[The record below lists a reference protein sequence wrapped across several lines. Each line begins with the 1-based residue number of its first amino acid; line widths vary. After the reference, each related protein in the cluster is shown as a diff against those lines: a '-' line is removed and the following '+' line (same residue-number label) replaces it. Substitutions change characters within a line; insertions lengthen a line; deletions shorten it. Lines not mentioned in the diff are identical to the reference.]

1 MHSLSTQ
8 GRNKVA
14 RGRAKAVAAQD
25 DAPGLSGWARRP
37 GDRQFVAALA
47 RGLEVL
53 RAFRP
58 NDGLLGNLEIS
69 ERTNLPR
76 PTVTRLTYTLT
87 KLGYLTYLE
96 RLGRYKLAP
105 AALSIGYAAMANF
118 RIREVARPFMQEMAD
133 EASASVALGGPD
145 RLSMVY
151 IGHCRSDT
159 PGIGV
164 RLDVGS
170 RVPMA
175 TTAMGRAYLA
185 ALPEPD
191 REEMFELIRHRA
203 GGDWPNI
210 RAAIEDKIEQV
221 ATRGF
226 AMSVG
231 EWQEDVNGVGV
242 PFVPDDGSGILAFNC
257 GAPAFRLDRDR
268 LQSELGPRLVS
279 MVQSMSRI
287 LTGTGMDFDS
297 RNGQGA
303 DFSTGERGG
312 ENGHAQRKG
321 NRPKAASRGARQA
334 GN

>member
-1 MHSLSTQ
+1 MT
-8 GRNKVA
+8 
-14 RGRAKAVAAQD
+14 
-25 DAPGLSGWARRP
+25 GWARSP

-58 NDGLLGNLEIS
+58 NDGLLGNLEIA

-105 AALSIGYAAMANF
+105 GALSIGYAAMANF
-118 RIREVARPFMQEMAD
+118 RIREIARPFMQAMAD
-133 EASASVALGGPD
+133 DASASVALGGPD

-151 IGHCRSDT
+151 IGHCRSD
-159 PGIGV
+159 GHSIGT

-175 TTAMGRAYLA
+175 TSAMGRAYLA
-185 ALPEPD
+185 ALSKAE
-191 REEMFELIRHRA
+191 REEKYELIRSRA
-203 GGDWPNI
+203 GAEWPKI
-210 RAAIEDKIEQV
+210 KEAIEAGIEQV
-221 ATRGF
+221 ASYGF

-231 EWQEDVNGVGV
+231 EWQQDVNGVGV

-257 GAPAFRLDRDR
+257 GAPAFRIDRDR
-268 LQSELGPRLVS
+268 LQNELGPRLVD
-279 MVQSMSRI
+279 MVQSISRI
-287 LTGTGMDFDS
+287 LSGTGMDLGD
-297 RNGQGA
+297 RNDRGPVHSGGA
-303 DFSTGERGG
+303 QGG
-312 ENGHAQRKG
+312 EKEHAQGKG
-321 NRPKAASRGARQA
+321 NRPKLGSRGARQA
-334 GN
+334 GK

>member
-1 MHSLSTQ
+1 M
-8 GRNKVA
+8 A
-14 RGRAKAVAAQD
+14 RSRSKAVAAHD
-25 DAPGLSGWARRP
+25 DAPEMTGWARRP

-58 NDGLLGNLEIS
+58 NDGLLGNLEIA
-69 ERTNLPR
+69 ERTSLPR

-118 RIREVARPFMQEMAD
+118 RIREVARPFMQAVAE

-151 IGHCRSDT
+151 IGHCRSESQ
-159 PGIGV
+159 GISV

-170 RVPMA
+170 RLPIA
-175 TTAMGRAYLA
+175 TSAMGRAYLA
-185 ALPEPD
+185 ALSEPD
-191 REEMFELIRHRA
+191 RDEMLELIRHRA
-203 GGDWPNI
+203 GADWPKT
-210 RAAIEDKIEQV
+210 RAAIEEGIEQV
-221 ATRGF
+221 ARHGF

-231 EWQEDVNGVGV
+231 EWQHDVNGVGV

-268 LQSELGPRLVS
+268 LQNELGPRLVA
-279 MVQSMSRI
+279 MVQAISRI
-287 LTGTGMDFDS
+287 LSGTGMDFDI
-297 RNGQGA
+297 RNYQEPVYSGGDQ
-303 DFSTGERGG
+303 GG
-312 ENGHAQRKG
+312 ENEHAQGKG
-321 NRPKAASRGARQA
+321 NRPKPASRGAKQT
-334 GN
+334 GD